1 MNNDLKSKVDELIA
15 LLEAAQ
21 RDFRAKVAEL
31 QKLQHDYEKLK
42 DQKDA
47 LLRENKKLSGQ

>member
-47 LLRENKKLSGQ
+47 LLRENKKLTGQ